1 MMNHIHQNS
10 NIITLLFLMN
20 IKKAA
25 TLIAASFIIVL
36 VLNYAV
42 HQRSPNLP
50 PSDDQLPATSSPCE
64 IFLETA

>member
-1 MMNHIHQNS
+1 
-10 NIITLLFLMN
+10 MN

-25 TLIAASFIIVL
+25 TFIAASIITIL
-36 VLNYAV
+36 ILNYAV

-50 PSDDQLPATSSPCE
+50 PSDDQLPATSSLCE